1 MKEFPNFVF
10 MKRWTM
16 IAKDNV
22 NIFQFFANNSL
33 GDSWKAARCVALKD
47 LYKVCSD
54 LNYDT
59 MEYFNIA

>member
-1 MKEFPNFVF
+1 